1 MATDKTI
8 PDKKK
13 VVIEYG
19 LSSQSVPMIWEAIST
34 APGLTS
40 WFADDVR
47 SDGKNFSFIWGTTGI
62 DFHCISLSWRRSC
75 TYSTFQD
82 CGSYVRRDFSS
93 PMQNP
98 EII

>member
-1 MATDKTI
+1 MIYYFVKLFFPDAQNRFLYKDEKSGFTAEADIFI
-8 PDKKK
+8 PSEK

-47 SDGKNFSFIWGTTGI
+47 SDGKNFSFIWGKKI
-62 DFHCISLSWRRSC
+62 FI
-75 TYSTFQD
+75 
-82 CGSYVRRDFSS
+82 
-93 PMQNP
+93 
-98 EII
+98 